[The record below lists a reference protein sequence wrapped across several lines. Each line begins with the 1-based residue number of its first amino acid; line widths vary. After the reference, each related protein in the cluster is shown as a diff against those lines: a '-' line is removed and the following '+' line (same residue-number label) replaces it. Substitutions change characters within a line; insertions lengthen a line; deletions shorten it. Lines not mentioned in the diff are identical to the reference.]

1 MRVDDGILCIRLIRL
16 IPKAGLLID
25 ETPDP
30 TSCCWAVLVAFFVPF
45 SLSSSFLCLFFDLLC
60 LSPAFVSS
68 FYLYSLCLFYV
79 LFPYRHVSY
88 CVFWQCIFFPSF
100 VFSSTDLSFLLSRLL
115 SFSSFSLCH
124 TVSFFLSSFFYL
136 CLRFLILT
144 IINTYIHYPQKNSGK
159 GGPLRGSGL

>member
-88 CVFWQCIFFPSF
+88 CVFWQCIFF
-100 VFSSTDLSFLLSRLL
+100 LL
-115 SFSSFSLCH
+115 SFSPQLIYLSYFPDFCPFPLFLFV
-124 TVSFFLSSFFYL
+124 TLFLSF
-136 CLRFLILT
+136 CLLSSICVCGF
-144 IINTYIHYPQKNSGK
+144 
-159 GGPLRGSGL
+159 